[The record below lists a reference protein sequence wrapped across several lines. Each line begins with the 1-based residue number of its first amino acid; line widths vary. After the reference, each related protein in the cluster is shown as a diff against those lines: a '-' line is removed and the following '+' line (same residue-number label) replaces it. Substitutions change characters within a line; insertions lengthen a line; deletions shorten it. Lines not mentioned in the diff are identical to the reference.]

1 MRAFPGAGAREL
13 RFFLRGGWRVSIF
26 FSSARFALQSDYL
39 VSPCARADGRLRS
52 CKLLACVVYV
62 AVATLNDSDVGWM
75 ASGGVRR
82 RFSPRSSQSSRYST
96 MLHPRQTFFNGPV
109 GRSFSPKHGSQ
120 ARGRGARLVGQPLT
134 NTRVRWEANGQRR
147 GSLPSNRDDAGSMRV
162 ATDAAGRLKRL
173 PDE

>member
-1 MRAFPGAGAREL
+1 MAILAFPGAGALEL

-62 AVATLNDSDVGWM
+62 AVATLKDSDVGWM

-82 RFSPRSSQSSRYST
+82 RFSPRSSQSSRYFEQVAPPPTALSRAYL
-96 MLHPRQTFFNGPV
+96 MQYQREGQIASGPARLAGQSSGAASHKHKRWGGKLGSAEQACRQTAMTPD
-109 GRSFSPKHGSQ
+109 RCESPPMPQ
-120 ARGRGARLVGQPLT
+120 
-134 NTRVRWEANGQRR
+134 
-147 GSLPSNRDDAGSMRV
+147 DA
-162 ATDAAGRLKRL
+162 
-173 PDE
+173 

>member
-1 MRAFPGAGAREL
+1 MAMRAFPGAGAREL

-62 AVATLNDSDVGWM
+62 AAATLKDSDVGWM

-96 MLHPRQTFFNGPV
+96 MLHPPRSARSWFV
-109 GRSFSPKHGSQ
+109 GMLDSVP
-120 ARGRGARLVGQPLT
+120 ARRTDRRRGAA
-134 NTRVRWEANGQRR
+134 VRG
-147 GSLPSNRDDAGSMRV
+147 
-162 ATDAAGRLKRL
+162 
-173 PDE
+173 